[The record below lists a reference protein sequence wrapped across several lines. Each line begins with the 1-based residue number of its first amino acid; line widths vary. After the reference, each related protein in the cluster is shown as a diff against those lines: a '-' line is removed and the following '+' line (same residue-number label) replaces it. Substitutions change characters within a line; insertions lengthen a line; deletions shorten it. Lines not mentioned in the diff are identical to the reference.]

1 MKPATAHPNRAY
13 HVSLSPSVY
22 SAVEQLARDTRC
34 TLDDVLVEALSAL
47 LARCGKGTIEEI
59 DMRCE
64 MIRDAAH
71 ISDKVEDHRDKAGE
85 LLTKRLMIDL
95 APELYH
101 RRKVDSA
108 RRRLSVP
115 DAIRGLLESAYPEAQ
130 RG

>member
-34 TLDDVLVEALSAL
+34 TLGDVLVEALSAL

-71 ISDKVEDHRDKAGE
+71 IIGQGGRPLGQGRGIANKAPHDRSG
-85 LLTKRLMIDL
+85 TR
-95 APELYH
+95 A
-101 RRKVDSA
+101 
-108 RRRLSVP
+108 VP
-115 DAIRGLLESAYPEAQ
+115 SPQG
-130 RG
+130 